1 VEGFERHVDV
11 ANQRIKVTLFQLLRR
26 RVFLFLWR
34 SRDVSLTGRPKWARQ
49 LALAGSPIGMAA
61 LDGLL
66 NPASDVVL
74 PVEIRESYMVSR
86 DAFAGFDD
94 EIEARRAAKELEQR
108 FFYQIKT
115 ADDLQALLRFAVK
128 ASSGMKATVVA
139 AATDAPAVAAVADAA
154 NDDEISTLAQGIWQL
169 YSRDSDG
176 KGWAENV
183 EEDHSEDPIMGGGGN
198 HIRAVVRNEL
208 RPLGRRLD
216 STAKQLDDNGKQLQA
231 VQLQLTSTEQ
241 QLATLVA
248 MVQKLSDST

>member
-1 VEGFERHVDV
+1 MEGFERHVDV

-34 SRDVSLTGRPKWARQ
+34 FRDASLTDRPKWARQ

-86 DAFAGFDD
+86 DAFGGFDD
-94 EIEARRAAKELEQR
+94 EIEARRAAKELERR

-115 ADDLQALLRFAVK
+115 ADDLQALLRFAVE
-128 ASSGMKATVVA
+128 ASSGMKAPATA
-139 AATDAPAVAAVADAA
+139 AK
-154 NDDEISTLAQGIWQL
+154 DDEISTLAQGIWQL
-169 YSRDSDG
+169 YSRDSEG

-183 EEDHSEDPIMGGGGN
+183 EEDHSEDPLLGGGGN

-208 RPLGRRLD
+208 RPFAKHLE
-216 STAKQLDDNGKQLQA
+216 STAKQLDDNSKQLEA

-248 MVQKLSDST
+248 MVQKLGDSA